1 MALKTALK
9 TGEMTGLER
18 VVSALQHKEADRVP
32 AGPLVCAA
40 ARRVLG
46 VTYADWAQD
55 SDLAVESMIQAQKL
69 IGQDGV
75 LMLVDLSVE
84 GADFGGPMVF
94 PLEDTP
100 HPVYKANLIQTLDDY
115 KKLEYIDPRKG
126 KRMSHMVRYT
136 DGVMKAMGN
145 ETAVMTFVYGPLG
158 ILSMLR
164 GAEKLFL
171 DCMKTP
177 QIVQDACEVI
187 NSVLLDQIDALC
199 ETGVHAVVLDT
210 LFASGSIMSKDL
222 WMKMEG
228 PHARKLAER
237 VHSHGRAVVVHNC
250 GNNVYFDIQ
259 IETMAPE
266 AISFAYLPDDCKTPE
281 ELKEK
286 WGDKTCLVGYVPPSP
301 DMMLHTPEQIKEK
314 CKEQIKVLG
323 PGGGYIL
330 STGCEFPPNGSLLNA
345 IAMMEAAEEYGR
357 YPIGG

>member
-1 MALKTALK
+1 MK

-18 VVSALQHKEADRVP
+18 IVSALQHKEADRVP
-32 AGPLVCAA
+32 AGPLVCGA

-46 VTYADWAQD
+46 VTYQDWAQD
-55 SDLAVESMIQAQKL
+55 SDLAVESMVQAQKL
-69 IGQDGV
+69 IGMDGV

-94 PLEDTP
+94 PIEDTP

-115 KKLEYIDPRKG
+115 KKIEYIDPRKG

-136 DGVMKAMGN
+136 DGVMKAMGS

-164 GAEKLFL
+164 GAEKLFI
-171 DCMKTP
+171 DCMKNP
-177 QIVQDACEVI
+177 QVVHDACEVI
-187 NSVLLDQIDALC
+187 NAVLLDQIDALC

-228 PHARKLAER
+228 PHARALAER
-237 VHSHGRAVVVHNC
+237 VHKHGRAVVVHNC

-266 AISFAYLPDDCKTPE
+266 AISFAYLPDDCKTAE

-301 DMMLHTPEQIKEK
+301 DMILHTPEQVKEK
-314 CKEQIKVLG
+314 CKEQIKVLA

-357 YPIGG
+357 YPIE

>member
-1 MALKTALK
+1 MALK

-18 VVSALQHKEADRVP
+18 VVSALQHKEGDRVP
-32 AGPLVCAA
+32 AGPLVCGA

-46 VTYADWAQD
+46 VTYEEWAQD
-55 SDLAVESMIQAQKL
+55 SDLAVESMVHAQKL
-69 IGQDGV
+69 IQQDGV
-75 LMLVDLSVE
+75 LLLVDLSVE

-94 PLEDTP
+94 PIEDTP
-100 HPVYKANLIQTLDDY
+100 HPVYKANLIKTLDDY
-115 KKLEYIDPRKG
+115 KKIEYIDPRKG

-177 QIVQDACEVI
+177 EVVI
-187 NSVLLDQIDALC
+187 AASEIITQVLLDQIDALC

-228 PHARKLAER
+228 PHARMLAER
-237 VHSHGRAVVVHNC
+237 VHKHGRAVVVHNC

-259 IETMAPE
+259 VETMAPE
-266 AISFAYLPDDCKTPE
+266 AISFAYLPDDCKTPQ

-301 DMMLHTPEQIKEK
+301 TMMLGTPEQVKEV
-314 CKEQIKVLG
+314 CKEQIQVLA

-330 STGCEFPPNGSLLNA
+330 STGCEFPPNGPLLNA

-357 YPIGG
+357 YPIV

>member
-1 MALKTALK
+1 MALK

-18 VVSALQHKEADRVP
+18 VVSALQHKEGDRVP
-32 AGPLVCAA
+32 AGPLVCGA

-46 VTYADWAQD
+46 VNYQDWAQD
-55 SDLAVESMIQAQKL
+55 SELAVESMVQAQKL

-75 LMLVDLSVE
+75 LLLVDLSVE

-100 HPVYKANLIQTLDDY
+100 HPAYKDNLIKTLDDY
-115 KKLEYIDPRKG
+115 KKIEYIDPRKG

-136 DGVMKAMGN
+136 DGVMKAMGT

-187 NSVLLDQIDALC
+187 NQVLLDQIDALC

-237 VHSHGRAVVVHNC
+237 VHHHGRAVVVHNC
-250 GNNVYFDIQ
+250 GNNVYFDVQ
-259 IETMAPE
+259 METMAPE
-266 AISFAYLPDDCKTPE
+266 AISFAYLPDDCKTAE

-301 DMMLHTPEQIKEK
+301 DMMLHTPEQVKEK
-314 CKEQIKVLG
+314 CKEQIKVLA
-323 PGGGYIL
+323 PGGGFIL

-357 YPIGG
+357 YPIE